1 MKDIRYHIG
10 GKEVCI
16 SISNTG
22 NVAAVT
28 ADGMQLEPT
37 SQEMTVYAAVIA
49 LALAQYEVEEVHDEE
64 PVSITLKR
72 KETAWNDPS
81 RQFNHHN

>member
-1 MKDIRYHIG
+1 MKHIKYHIG

-16 SISNTG
+16 SISNNG

-28 ADGMQLEPT
+28 ADGLQLEPT

-49 LALAQYEVEEVHDEE
+49 IALAQNEEEEVHDEE
-64 PVSITLKR
+64 PASITLKR
-72 KETAWNDPS
+72 KGTAWNDPS

>member
-1 MKDIRYHIG
+1 MKQIKHHIG
-10 GKEVCI
+10 SKEVCI
-16 SISNTG
+16 SISNKG

-28 ADGMQLEPT
+28 ADGLQLEPT

-64 PVSITLKR
+64 PASITLKR
-72 KETAWNDPS
+72 KGTAWNDPS